1 MITLT
6 KGNFFD
12 FEASIR
18 INTVNCFGAMG
29 AGVALQFK
37 NMFPN
42 MFNEYKRLC
51 QNKEI
56 KIGEIHIWKSDDIFS
71 NLTIINFPT
80 KDHWKDPSK
89 YEYIE
94 KGLNALNN
102 YLKTIPNQT
111 ITLPALG
118 CGHGGL
124 DWEIVKPMIFEKL
137 NSLHHNILLFEPESS
152 QNVPF
157 IDDNVLMKNNISVA
171 TPDSKIFPDNLKGK
185 TSRSIF
191 YSGNIELI
199 NSKIINII
207 SSKKP
212 TEKEKYTLY
221 AIISELK
228 SLDFNYSIL
237 LRGDKSYE
245 IDIINFLLKEGINTI
260 VNPSKGLVN
269 FKIRNDLKSLITESN
284 FLAYNSIQ
292 NQQENWSIANFTNN
306 YKESFELTEITIFN
320 ISDQNELLKLLKN
333 SNKSKRLFYIN
344 YFSNPIESI
353 DNNYIHKIGKSIE
366 GKPNVRKIL
375 FQ

>member
-1 MITLT
+1 
-6 KGNFFD
+6 
-12 FEASIR
+12 
-18 INTVNCFGAMG
+18 
-29 AGVALQFK
+29 
-37 NMFPN
+37 MFPN

-320 ISDQNELLKLLKN
+320 ISDQNELLKLIKN

-353 DNNYIHKIGKSIE
+353 DNNYINKIGKSIE